1 MTISGGSMNLI
12 SFGLIFTGVMLNAA
26 AQILMK
32 AGTNA
37 IGHFEFS
44 MENIV
49 PIGWKLATEWHII
62 VALCCYA
69 LSVVIW
75 ILALSRVPV
84 SIAFPMLSMA
94 YVVNAHRSL
103 VPAGRSLQP
112 DQAGRHGGD
121 HSGRDHNF
129 AGINNFS
136 ISVAMLMIA
145 SQRITPV
152 TYYKYAASQF
162 LCVAPCLT
170 VET

>member
-1 MTISGGSMNLI
+1 MNLV

-44 MENIV
+44 AENIL
-49 PIGWKLATEWHII
+49 PIGLKLATEWHIV

-94 YVVNAHRSL
+94 YVVNALAAYYLLGEPFSTTKL
-103 VPAGRSLQP
+103 VGMAVIIVGV
-112 DQAGRHGGD
+112 
-121 HSGRDHNF
+121 
-129 AGINNFS
+129 II
-136 ISVAMLMIA
+136 ISRA
-145 SQRITPV
+145 
-152 TYYKYAASQF
+152 
-162 LCVAPCLT
+162 
-170 VET
+170 